1 MTIWTMTEA
10 RRRFSEVVRRTE
22 IEGPQAISRR
32 GVIVAIFATHED
44 WERHQASGS
53 ERATK

>member
-1 MTIWTMTEA
+1 MRIWTMTEA
-10 RRRFSEVVRRTE
+10 RRRFSEVVRRAE

-53 ERATK
+53 ERATR